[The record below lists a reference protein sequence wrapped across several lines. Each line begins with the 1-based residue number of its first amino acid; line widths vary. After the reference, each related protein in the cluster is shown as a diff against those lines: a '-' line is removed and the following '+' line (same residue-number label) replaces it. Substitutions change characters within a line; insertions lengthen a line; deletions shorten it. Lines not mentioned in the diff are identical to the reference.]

1 MCYYNGQKVSR
12 AEFIRLLQ
20 LEKAVK
26 NYDFLNRAVHNG
38 FAYGPVAVLQR
49 SDDETNFD
57 IVQMEWGFLPTYLK
71 NREAVSKFRTGYKD
85 AKGQWQ
91 TGYLTMN
98 AKAENLFMNEKKD
111 KVSIFAEAARERRC
125 LLLSTGFYEWR
136 HVYPVNKKTGQ
147 QLKTAVKYPY
157 YISLKGQEYFYMA
170 GIWQEWTDKDTGE
183 TIKTLANTTAPATPF
198 MAAIHNSKKR
208 MPTIL
213 NDELAYEW
221 MFGDLSDERI
231 TEIALT
237 QYPEKQMDA
246 CTIAKEFLS
255 TLEPATPFI
264 YEDLPA
270 LEYAI

>member
-12 AEFIRLLQ
+12 AEFIKLLQ

-38 FAYGPVAVLQR
+38 FAYSPVAVLQR
-49 SDDETNFD
+49 NEAENNFD

-71 NREAVSKFRTGYKD
+71 NRDAVNKFRNGYKD
-85 AKGQWQ
+85 ESGKWHI
-91 TGYLTMN
+91 GYTTLN
-98 AKAENLFMNEKKD
+98 AKAENLFTNEKGNP
-111 KVSIFAEAARERRC
+111 SLYAEAARKRRC

-136 HVYPVNKKTGQ
+136 HVFPLNKKTGQ
-147 QLKTAVKYPY
+147 PLKTSIKYPY
-157 YISLKGQEYFYMA
+157 YISLKEQEYFYMA

-183 TIKTLANTTAPATPF
+183 IVKTIANITAPANHL
-198 MAAIHNSKKR
+198 MQQVHNSKMR

-221 MFGDLSDERI
+221 MFGDLNDDRI
-231 TEIALT
+231 MEIALT
-237 QYPEKQMDA
+237 QYPAKQMDA

-255 TLEPATPFI
+255 TLEPATPFM

>member
-38 FAYGPVAVLQR
+38 FAYSPIAVLKR
-49 SDDETNFD
+49 NEAETNFN

-71 NREAVSKFRTGYKD
+71 NRDAVAKFRNGYKD
-85 AKGQWQ
+85 A
-91 TGYLTMN
+91 TGKWHIGYTTLN
-98 AKAENLFMNEKKD
+98 AKAENMFTNEKGNP
-111 KVSIFAEAARERRC
+111 SIYAEAARKHRC
-125 LLLSTGFYEWR
+125 LVLSTGFYEWR
-136 HVYPVNKKTGQ
+136 HVYPLNKKTGQ
-147 QLKTAVKYPY
+147 PLKTAIKYPY
-157 YISLKGQEYFYMA
+157 FISVKGEEYFYMA

-183 TIKTLANTTAPATPF
+183 IVETVAVTTAVANPL
-198 MAAIHNSKKR
+198 MQVVHNSKQR

-231 TEIALT
+231 TEIASS
-237 QYPEKQMDA
+237 QFPAKQMDA
-246 CTIAKEFLS
+246 CSIAKEFLT
-255 TLEPATPFI
+255 TLEPATPFL

-270 LEYAI
+270 IEFAI

>member
-26 NYDFLNRAVHNG
+26 NYDFLNRSVHNG
-38 FAYGPVAVLQR
+38 FAYSPVAVLQR
-49 SDDETNFD
+49 NDSETNFD
-57 IVQMEWGFLPTYLK
+57 IVQMEWGFLPPYLK
-71 NREAVSKFRTGYKD
+71 NRDAVNKFRNGYKD
-85 AKGQWQ
+85 EAGKWHI
-91 TGYLTMN
+91 GYTTLN
-98 AKAENLFMNEKKD
+98 AKAENLFTNEKGNA
-111 KVSIFAEAARERRC
+111 SIYADAARKRRC

-136 HVYPVNKKTGQ
+136 HIFPRNKKTGQ
-147 QLKTAVKYPY
+147 PLKTSVKYPY
-157 YISLKGQEYFYMA
+157 YISLKEHEYFYMA

-183 TIKTLANTTAPATPF
+183 VVKTIANTTAPANHL
-198 MAAIHNSKKR
+198 MQQVHNSKMR

-213 NDELAYEW
+213 DDDLAYEW
-221 MFGDLSDERI
+221 MFGDLTDDRI
-231 TEIALT
+231 TEIALS
-237 QYPEKQMDA
+237 QYPAKQMDA
-246 CTIAKEFLS
+246 CSIAKEFLS